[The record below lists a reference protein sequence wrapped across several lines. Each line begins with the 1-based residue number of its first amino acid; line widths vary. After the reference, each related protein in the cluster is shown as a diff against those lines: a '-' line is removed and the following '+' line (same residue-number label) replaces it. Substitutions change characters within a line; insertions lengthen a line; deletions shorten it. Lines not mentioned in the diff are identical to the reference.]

1 MMMAASAWV
10 LPYWVWV
17 DSRHLVLAS
26 AWRGYCGVG
35 VGSLYLS
42 VSPLYLPVSPH
53 YLSVSFLFIFPS
65 SFSFS
70 VRFIAEFFF
79 LTWVMGSCSWA
90 GRLGLEFKIFGK
102 GVELKT
108 KGGPKLKTKLIFFFR
123 KF

>member
-42 VSPLYLPVSPH
+42 VSPLYLSVSPH

-79 LTWVMGSCSWA
+79 FDMGHGLLLLGWPA
-90 GRLGLEFKIFGK
+90 GLGIQDFWE
-102 GVELKT
+102 
-108 KGGPKLKTKLIFFFR
+108 GGRAKN
-123 KF
+123 